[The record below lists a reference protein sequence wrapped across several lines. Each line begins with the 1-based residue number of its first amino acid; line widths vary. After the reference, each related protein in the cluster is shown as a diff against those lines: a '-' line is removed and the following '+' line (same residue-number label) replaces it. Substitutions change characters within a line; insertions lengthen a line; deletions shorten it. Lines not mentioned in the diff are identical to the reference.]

1 MLSAFSD
8 YTRFLQELAGRAS
21 TDIAGALMNEY
32 MVRRRS
38 AAASRLKGP
47 GMLMRVERARWKDP
61 INSIDWINV
70 TDGELSVNLQ
80 RGLKYIT
87 AGFVKRIR

>member
-1 MLSAFSD
+1 ML
-8 YTRFLQELAGRAS
+8 
-21 TDIAGALMNEY
+21 
-32 MVRRRS
+32 
-38 AAASRLKGP
+38 GP

-87 AGFVKRIR
+87 AGSSNGKDCRLSLFSRPGHLKTTPPRRPPAWTFQ